1 MTHLSEQDICR
12 IFITPTLKNAR
23 WDLVKQVKQ
32 EVTFTNGRILVK
44 GRTAQRGVTK
54 RADYILYHK
63 SNFPI
68 ALIEAKDSEHN
79 LGDGMQQ
86 ALEYGEILDIPF
98 VYSSNGEGFLEHDRT
113 VELVK
118 IEVAIPLDQFPSPEE
133 LWARYKRWKNID
145 EEFQKP
151 ITQDYYFEIN
161 GKVPRYYQ
169 QIAINRS
176 VEAIT
181 KGQNRLLLVMAT
193 GTGKTFVAFQIIW
206 RLWKAG
212 IKKRIL
218 YLADRNF
225 LIDQAKN
232 NDFHPFDKVMTK
244 ITNRKI
250 NKSFEIYMALYQA
263 VTGTEEDKKIYK
275 KFSRDFFDLIVIDE
289 CHRGSAAE
297 DSEWREI
304 LEYFSSATQIGM
316 TATPRETKYI
326 SNIHYFGAPIYTY
339 SLKQGID
346 DGFLAPYKVIRV
358 YLDKDL
364 TGWRPPKGKI
374 DKYGQ
379 VIEDRLYN
387 LKDYDR
393 NLVIEPRTELVAY
406 RTSEFLKATDRF
418 SKTII
423 FCDDIDHAGRM
434 RQALINENADL
445 VVENYKY
452 IMRITG
458 DDIEGKNELDSF
470 SDPDEKYP
478 VITTT
483 SKLLSTGLDAQTVQL
498 IVLDKTINSMTE
510 FKQIIGRGTRVRED
524 YQKMFFTI
532 LDFKNATRLFYDP
545 DFDGEA
551 VQVFEPKI
559 GDPIIPP
566 DDYPQPE
573 TPPTTHEPEGGIII
587 SRPEIT
593 RRLKFVV
600 DDVPVE
606 IIGER
611 VQYYD
616 KEKGLISVS
625 LKDFSRN
632 NLRKEFRSLE
642 DFLNKWNQ
650 TDRKI
655 AIIAELAEKGVF
667 LEEIKKQVG
676 KDLDP
681 FDLICHVAFDMPPL
695 TRKERANN
703 VQKRNYFAKYGEIAR
718 KVLEALLEKYEDG
731 GIQSIEEAFNTEKIT
746 DYLKIEPFAQIG
758 TPIQIIADFGGKA
771 KYLEAIRNLERQ
783 LYVIHSE

>member
-54 RADYILYHK
+54 RADYILFHK

-113 VELVK
+113 VELGK

-133 LWARYKRWKNID
+133 LWTRYKRWKNIT

-151 ITQDYYFEIN
+151 ITQDYYFERN

-232 NDFHPFDKVMTK
+232 NDFRPFDKVMTK
-244 ITNRKI
+244 ITDRKI

-275 KFSRDFFDLIVIDE
+275 KFSKDFFDLIIIDE

-364 TGWRPPKGKI
+364 TGWRPTKGKI

-423 FCDDIDHAGRM
+423 FCDDVDHAGRM
-434 RQALINENADL
+434 RQVLINENADL

-478 VITTT
+478 VIATT

-532 LDFKNATRLFYDP
+532 IDFKNATRLFYDP

-551 VQVFEPKI
+551 VQVYEPKTD
-559 GDPIIPP
+559 DPIIPP

-573 TPPTTHEPEGGIII
+573 APPTTHEPEGGVII
-587 SRPEIT
+587 SGPEIS

-606 IIGER
+606 IVGER

-632 NLRKEFRSLE
+632 NLRKEYRSLE

-667 LEEIKKQVG
+667 LEEMKKQVG

-695 TRKERANN
+695 TRQERANN
-703 VQKRNYFAKYGEIAR
+703 VQKRNYFAKYGETAR
-718 KVLEALLEKYEDG
+718 KVLEALLEKYEDV
-731 GIQSIEEAFNTEKIT
+731 GIQSIEEAFSTEKIT